1 MPVEAPGIVDEALPP
16 AVELPAQIVDWNA
29 LEITEIYDEY
39 EGRLEIIEDDHVF
52 RLLGLRD
59 EEEKAEKARKD
70 AGVGGMP
77 AETPADKAYCHLGVD
92 TAGASLL
99 VDDFIP

>member
-16 AVELPAQIVDWNA
+16 AVELPAQTVDWNA

-52 RLLGLRD
+52 
-59 EEEKAEKARKD
+59 
-70 AGVGGMP
+70 
-77 AETPADKAYCHLGVD
+77 
-92 TAGASLL
+92 
-99 VDDFIP
+99 

>member
-1 MPVEAPGIVDEALPP
+1 MLVEAPGIVDEALPP
-16 AVELPAQIVDWNA
+16 VVELPAQIVDWNA

-77 AETPADKAYCHLGVD
+77 ADKLREMIMV
-92 TAGASLL
+92 LWN
-99 VDDFIP
+99 